1 MLLVTLDVDT
11 AISYISM
18 HCIQTGV
25 RNVVK
30 GNSGEQQ
37 QASFVDYFTLSEI
50 ISGLLDGLSF
60 HIVEQL
66 VCDL

>member
-37 QASFVDYFTLSEI
+37 ASFVDYFTLSEI

>member
-25 RNVVK
+25 RNIVK

-66 VCDL
+66 VCNL

>member
-1 MLLVTLDVDT
+1 MLLAVLTSRVT
-11 AISYISM
+11 ISYISM

-25 RNVVK
+25 RNVVQ

>member
-25 RNVVK
+25 RNVVQ

-50 ISGLLDGLSF
+50 I
-60 HIVEQL
+60 
-66 VCDL
+66 

>member
-50 ISGLLDGLSF
+50 ISSLLDGLSF